1 MDCQV
6 FLYGELT
13 STTDFPEPMLRVVSL
28 LPPDHGRGLPY
39 DTVTLDHSERRLRR
53 KLLRLTRGDEVM
65 VDFPQTVTLDH
76 NSALELEDGR
86 IAGIIAAEELLYAV
100 RGRDTAHLVRLAW
113 HIGNRHTSAQLEADR
128 ILIKRDHVL
137 KAMLVGLGAAVTDVA
152 EPFFAEHGAYHS
164 HGDQSHG
171 HALLAR

>member
-1 MDCQV
+1 
-6 FLYGELT
+6 
-13 STTDFPEPMLRVVSL
+13 MLRVVSL

-39 DTVTLDHSERRLRR
+39 DTVTLEHTERRLRR
-53 KLLRLTRGDEVM
+53 KLLRLARGDEVM

-76 NSALELEDGR
+76 GSALELEDGR
-86 IAGIIAAEELLYAV
+86 IAGIIAAEELLYEI

-113 HIGNRHTSAQLEADR
+113 HIGNRHTSAQLESTR

-137 KAMLVGLGAAVTDVA
+137 KTMLEGLGATVAGVA

-164 HGDQSHG
+164 HGDAG

>member
-1 MDCQV
+1 
-6 FLYGELT
+6 
-13 STTDFPEPMLRVVSL
+13 MLRAVSH
-28 LPPDHGRGLPY
+28 LPAGHGRGTPFDSVVLEH
-39 DTVTLDHSERRLRR
+39 DERRLRR
-53 KLLRLTRGDEVM
+53 KLLTLVHGEEVL

-76 NSALELEDGR
+76 MGALELEDGR
-86 IAGIIAAEELLYAV
+86 LVAVMAAEEYLYEIRA
-100 RGRDTAHLVRLAW
+100 RDGEHLVRLAW

-137 KAMLVGLGAAVTDVA
+137 KTMLEGLGATVINTT

-164 HGDQSHG
+164 HGDAG